1 MSTYHSQIWVI
12 AYDTPSD
19 RRRRRF
25 AKLLEGYGVRVQW
38 SVFECELRAQQL
50 QELKRRLEKLI
61 AQDQDSVRFW
71 PVPERSCQQVIHL
84 GRPANSAAWED
95 RLI

>member
-1 MSTYHSQIWVI
+1 MNANHCQIWVI

-19 RRRRRF
+19 RRRRKF

-38 SVFECELRAQQL
+38 SVFECELRGQQL
-50 QELKRRLEKLI
+50 QQLRRRLERLI
-61 AQDQDSVRFW
+61 VKEQDSVRFW

-84 GRPANSAAWED
+84 GRPVTSVSWED